1 MGVLARS
8 AYTLRNSFELPEDR
22 PSQSAALNSGCSA
35 RETPDGAHAPG
46 DGIVGMTGSLRLLL
60 SAAAIALC
68 GCAVAPIGA
77 PQSVAVK
84 TNSLSPEYS
93 SFNAKVLSQAGAV
106 DASFTTSLDPA
117 METVTR
123 LESAYTYKFSDAP
136 GQLRVG
142 DTVSSSGMWGS
153 SVRYGGMQFGT
164 RSGTRSDIITASE
177 LATSGLAVLPTVAD
191 ALFASAGDPGTS
203 LSRQDLSVNRSWR
216 TGGLTASDAF
226 GRSASIKAPMIA
238 RTRLAEPGCSDF
250 SVGAGKVRRDY
261 AITSNEYGP
270 AFANT
275 TVACGAPLGF
285 TIEGHGE
292 YIEDEVTAF
301 GLGVAR
307 QVGPLGTAS
316 FAYASS
322 RAEAGTGWLAGVG
335 FEHQSELFSI
345 ALRSRMQSR
354 EFREVGSVVL
364 DDPIMQRDLASVGM
378 NVFEG
383 ANLSV
388 AYATQTTWARE
399 RMNLIALQQSLSV
412 GHGSLSMSAGYSL
425 EDNFGSSIFISYK
438 RPLGFARKTRSVI
451 QEFDPILLDSASST
465 RAMGD

>member
-1 MGVLARS
+1 
-8 AYTLRNSFELPEDR
+8 
-22 PSQSAALNSGCSA
+22 
-35 RETPDGAHAPG
+35 
-46 DGIVGMTGSLRLLL
+46 MTGSLRRLLPVT
-60 SAAAIALC
+60 AAIALC
-68 GCAVAPIGA
+68 GCAAAPISP
-77 PQSVAVK
+77 PQAVAVEAGA
-84 TNSLSPEYS
+84 LSPEYS
-93 SFNAKVLSQAGAV
+93 SFNARVLSEAGGAV
-106 DASFTTSLDPA
+106 DASFTTSLSPD

-123 LESAYTYKFSDAP
+123 LESAYTYEFDDAP
-136 GQLRVG
+136 EQLRVG
-142 DTVSSSGMWGS
+142 DTISSAGMWGS
-153 SVRYGGMQFGT
+153 AVRFGGMQYGT
-164 RSGTRSDIITASE
+164 RSSARSDIITESE

-191 ALFASAGDPGTS
+191 ALFAAAGDAGTS
-203 LSRQDLSVNRSWR
+203 LSQQNLSVNRSWR

-226 GRSASIKAPMIA
+226 GRSASINAPMIA
-238 RTRLAEPGCSDF
+238 KTRLAEPGCSDF

-261 AITSNEYGP
+261 AITSNQYGP

-292 YIEDEVTAF
+292 YLQDEVTAF

-307 QVGPLGTAS
+307 QVGSLGTAS

-322 RAEAGTGWLAGVG
+322 RAQAGTGWLAGFG
-335 FEHQSELFSI
+335 FEHQNESFSV
-345 ALRSRMQSR
+345 ALRSRTQSR

-364 DDPIMQRDLASVGM
+364 DDPIMKRDLASVGV
-378 NVFEG
+378 NVSEG

-412 GHGSLSMSAGYSL
+412 GQGSLSMSAGHSL

-438 RPLGFARKTRSVI
+438 RSLGFGRPTRSAI
-451 QEFDPILLDSASST
+451 REFDPILLDSASGA
-465 RAMGD
+465 RAIGMGETGD